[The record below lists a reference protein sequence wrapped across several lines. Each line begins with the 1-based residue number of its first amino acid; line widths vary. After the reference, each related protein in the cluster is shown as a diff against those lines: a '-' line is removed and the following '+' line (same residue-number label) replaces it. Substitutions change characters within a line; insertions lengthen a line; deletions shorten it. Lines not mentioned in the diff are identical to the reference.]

1 MAPPKLYTRRSAT
14 TTQTAVKQKAPEKAN
29 VKTPQQAN
37 GSATKRPSEETQPST
52 DSTVSRAKKKRRIE
66 VEVVSDGSP
75 SSMERPM
82 AAEGSQQAG
91 RSAAVKPPAT
101 STRAG
106 GSGREG
112 DAIATSAPRVQG
124 TRTLPKIA
132 EASKIPTTKASAKT
146 TVPNGHS
153 STASASTS
161 VKLAQPSAAPS
172 PLRRTQTSPPKPVQ
186 KSVTQLKDSTPKTSR
201 SSTPSSARAVDSTP
215 MDVDASST
223 SSRKAPSSSRTSKPA
238 SKVTTTTA
246 RPRTRARDLSS
257 LFSECLPSTSQPNS
271 AAPSPTKLAR
281 RMLGRSKTESS
292 IASAGHASLF
302 DSPSSS
308 QKSLGVA
315 ELMPNIIV
323 DCADASQPQDGTP
336 RILERTPGTPRAES
350 LRRADS
356 TPSIPHSPPR
366 VSDSERAKPQ
376 PHPGKTIR
384 TYAGASRSFL
394 MAIPVSA
401 ATDPT
406 QNPVGAPIDLSSLAD
421 PTPPDEQ
428 PDSVP
433 YSTLHAMY
441 LPTDDDNMMD
451 PLMKSITDLRSKGE
465 ARRWA
470 DEAGYLLEGL
480 EPDAPIGLRRASALD
495 IAKKLA
501 VDEEVWEKAKRADD
515 FFGTVWTK
523 FVSAGAGVKQVE
535 KADFALDALLAAF
548 VALVSRDEEALE
560 ELANQPDFGE
570 ILFRVM
576 ERARK
581 VDVLSEQEAQPGV
594 RLSKKEKAFVAS
606 MKETLSP
613 RLASIC
619 EPEHPST
626 IALVEY
632 VFSQVAPSHLPSS
645 RATDIARS
653 MQACLK
659 TDKSSFATPNVH
671 RVSRLLPLLDS
682 FLLGQWNSS
691 QSAITQD
698 ILDTEEWLAP
708 ALLSLLKT
716 SPHSANSKG
725 KARADINSDS
735 TTSLHNLAL
744 RILTTLTHASKT
756 WCKRVES
763 AHGVRILGA
772 LMRACADA
780 EPSEAGRAMRLMVKR
795 ELGVKM
801 DVDGSDDSPAEK
813 EDGRQDTLYIALA
826 LLTNLAQEL
835 GACEGMDDDVIGTL
849 LRLHARGSATA
860 RSGHAREPSQDVDE
874 AAREAERIYVP
885 GHLAVLLGMLMRD
898 SKRVRDKVLRGLS
911 DSGDLDGG
919 VKLEEG
925 AGLRRLADDARTF
938 VDIWVFA
945 IGAAR
950 DERSTAEGELA
961 TEVLAFYETLGST
974 T

>member
-1 MAPPKLYTRRSAT
+1 MAPPRLYTRRSAT
-14 TTQTAVKQKAPEKAN
+14 TTQTAVKQKVPEKAN

-37 GSATKRPSEETQPST
+37 GSTTKRLSEEIQHTA
-52 DSTVSRAKKKRRIE
+52 DNTVSRAKKKRRIE
-66 VEVVSDGSP
+66 VEVISDGSP
-75 SSMERPM
+75 SPMERPA
-82 AAEGSQQAG
+82 AAEGSHQAG
-91 RSAAVKPPAT
+91 ISAAVKPPAT

-106 GSGREG
+106 GNASSG
-112 DAIATSAPRVQG
+112 DAPATSAPHVQG
-124 TRTLPKIA
+124 IRTLPKIA
-132 EASKIPTTKASAKT
+132 EASKAPTTKASAKVRGQIHT
-146 TVPNGHS
+146 PFS
-153 STASASTS
+153 SAHIRPG
-161 VKLAQPSAAPS
+161 PSAAPS

-201 SSTPSSARAVDSTP
+201 SSTPSSARAIDSAP

-223 SSRKAPSSSRTSKPA
+223 SSRKAPSSSRTSKPS

-246 RPRTRARDLSS
+246 RPKTRARDLSS

-271 AAPSPTKLAR
+271 AAPSPSKLAR

-315 ELMPNIIV
+315 ESMPNIMV
-323 DCADASQPQDGTP
+323 DSVDASQPQAGTP
-336 RILERTPGTPRAES
+336 HAFDRTPGTPRAES

-356 TPSIPHSPPR
+356 TPTIPHSPPR
-366 VSDSERAKPQ
+366 VSDAERAKPQ

-394 MAIPVSA
+394 MAIPLSA
-401 ATDPT
+401 ATDPL
-406 QNPVGAPIDLSSLAD
+406 QNPTGAPIDLSSLAD
-421 PTPPDEQ
+421 PAPPDEQ

-501 VDEEVWEKAKRADD
+501 MDEEFWEKAKRADD
-515 FFGTVWTK
+515 FFGTVWMK
-523 FVSAGAGVKQVE
+523 FVLAGAGVEQAE

-548 VALVSRDEEALE
+548 VTLVSRDEEALE

-606 MKETLSP
+606 MKDILTP
-613 RLASIC
+613 RLADIC

-626 IALVEY
+626 IALVEHILG
-632 VFSQVAPSHLPSS
+632 QVAPSHLPSS
-645 RATDIARS
+645 RVTDIARS
-653 MQACLK
+653 LQACLK
-659 TDKSSFATPNVH
+659 TDKSSSATPNVH
-671 RVSRLLPLLDS
+671 RVSKLLPLLDS
-682 FLLGQWNSS
+682 SLLGQWNSS
-691 QSAITQD
+691 QSTITQD

-716 SPHSANSKG
+716 SAHSANSKG
-725 KARADINSDS
+725 KARADISSDS

-763 AHGVRILGA
+763 AGGARILGA

-780 EPSEAGRAMRLMVKR
+780 GPSEAGRAMRLMVKR
-795 ELGVKM
+795 EPGVKM
-801 DVDGSDDSPAEK
+801 EVDGSDDSPAEK

-849 LRLHARGSATA
+849 LRLHARSSATA
-860 RSGHAREPSQDVDE
+860 RSGHAREPSQDVDD

-898 SKRVRDKVLRGLS
+898 SKRVRDKVLRGLA
-911 DSGDLDGG
+911 DSGDLAGG
-919 VKLEEG
+919 LKLEDG

-938 VDIWVFA
+938 VDTWVFA

-961 TEVLAFYETLGST
+961 TEVLAFYETLCST